1 MLPLYKNR
9 IIYSIL
15 GLLLCLVGKDGF
27 GQKEA
32 NNWYFGLGQAV
43 NFASG
48 NPVRVAGSNMVA
60 DYGSTSLSDS
70 LGNLLFYSDGTELF
84 NRNNFIMPH
93 GDGLLSNGYATSPC
107 VAFRM
112 PGSLRKY
119 YIFTMAGAPSTKWI
133 PCLNY
138 SIIDMSLEGGLG
150 DIVAFQKNIPL
161 LAADSAYETIGA
173 IRHGSKDA
181 YWVFV
186 RNHGTPNKFYTF
198 LVDVTGVNP
207 NPVVS
212 PCFLNFYMPSN
223 GQSEIIKISPDGK
236 YLLYASRN
244 SVTGHYGK
252 VELYRIDNVT
262 GQLSQLL
269 LFDTGTMNTGAE
281 FSANSE
287 YLYMSNNVWSLLLTK
302 YIIKISQYDLTHIR

>member
-1 MLPLYKNR
+1 MLPLTKNR
-9 IIYSIL
+9 ILYSIL

-32 NNWYFGLGQAV
+32 NNWYFGFGQAV

-48 NPVRVAGSNMVA
+48 NPVNVNGSQMGAN
-60 DYGSTSLSDS
+60 YGSTSLSDS
-70 LGNLLFYSDGTELF
+70 LGNLLFYSDGVFVF
-84 NRNNFIMPH
+84 NRNNQVMPH
-93 GDGLLSNGYATSPC
+93 GDTLLSSSFATSPC
-107 VAFRM
+107 VAFRK
-112 PGSLRKY
+112 PGSLRDY
-119 YIFTMAGAPSTKWI
+119 YIFTVAGTPTTKWK
-133 PCLNY
+133 PCVNY
-138 SIIDMSLEGGLG
+138 SIIDMSLQGGLG

-186 RNHGTPNKFYTF
+186 RNHRTLNQFYAF
-198 LVDVTGVNP
+198 LVDITGVNP

-212 PCFLNFYMPSN
+212 PCMLKLNVTSY
-223 GQSEIIKISPDGK
+223 GQSKLMKISPDGK

-244 SVTGHYGK
+244 SLTGHYGK

-262 GQLSQLL
+262 GQVSQLL
-269 LFDTGTMNTGAE
+269 LFDTGTMNMGAE

-287 YLYMSNNVWSLLLTK
+287 YLFMSNT
-302 YIIKISQYDLTHIR
+302 I